1 MANISLV
8 AEFAGDNLKLL
19 QQGVGIVF
27 NGEISQHLKKNLR
40 SIITDQQQRLIA
52 VVAGAGATD
61 ERTANEKAIL
71 YESGFSDLI
80 YLQPTVALAA
90 YFGYKFT
97 ETMPVMAVVI
107 GEDATDLA
115 IILGN
120 KTLYSGIL
128 DIGLN
133 SAIDAIIDYV
143 AEKYQ
148 VEISFTTASN
158 ILADIGS
165 LLPNDSRFVKF
176 PEFIIKAEQ
185 VREII
190 YPLYAQIIGAIN
202 HLLSE
207 ASVDVI
213 RQINSTGVVFGG
225 VGAGVRGLSAAVY
238 SVIGLQSL
246 IAEDENN
253 ACLIGAGTL
262 LKQPKTFLNLTQ
274 NA

>member
-1 MANISLV
+1 MANISVV

-19 QQGVGIVF
+19 QQGVGIIF
-27 NGEISQHLKKNLR
+27 NGEISQHLKKDLR
-40 SIITDQQQRLIA
+40 SIVTDQQQRLIA
-52 VVAGAGATD
+52 VVAGAGATA

-80 YLQPTVALAA
+80 YVQPTLALAA

-97 ETMPVMAVVI
+97 EAMPVMVVVI

-115 IILGN
+115 IILGD

-128 DIGLN
+128 DIGVN

-148 VEISFTTASN
+148 VDINFTTAHN

-185 VREII
+185 VREIV

-213 RQINSTGVVFGG
+213 RQINNTGVVFGG
-225 VGAGVRGLSAAVY
+225 IGAGIRGLSAAVY

-262 LKQPKTFLNLTQ
+262 LEQPKTFLNLTQ